1 MNSTIRTLAL
11 SIVLAVAAT
20 LAACTESEDPPIT
33 LPSASPSTAQ
43 TSIPTPSSAPSTD
56 VQTQAIDAYLGAQRA
71 YLKAAESAQ
80 PDYPGLATYAA
91 GKAYE
96 LLKDG
101 VKSLRDK
108 GLRSRGETKFNPTIV
123 SLEPPK
129 TPTKVRIRD
138 CMDTRG
144 SQVYKASGEPYND
157 IPGGFRRVIADLEK
171 VDSTWKVTGIGIH
184 GVGSCSGPGSSQS

>member
-1 MNSTIRTLAL
+1 MNRTTRTLAL
-11 SIVLAVAAT
+11 SIVLAVAAS
-20 LAACTESEDPPIT
+20 LAACTDPEQPPVT

-43 TSIPTPSSAPSTD
+43 TSAPTPSNTPTVD

-80 PDYPGLATYAA
+80 PDYPGLATYTTGA
-91 GKAYE
+91 AYE
-96 LLKDG
+96 LLWDG
-101 VKSLRDK
+101 VKSLRAK
-108 GLRSRGETKFNPTIV
+108 GLRSRGETKFDPTIV

-157 IPGGFRRVIADLEK
+157 TPGGFRKVIADLEK
-171 VDSTWKVTGIGIH
+171 VDNTWKVTGIGIH
-184 GVGSCSGPGSSQS
+184 GVGSCSGQGSSSS